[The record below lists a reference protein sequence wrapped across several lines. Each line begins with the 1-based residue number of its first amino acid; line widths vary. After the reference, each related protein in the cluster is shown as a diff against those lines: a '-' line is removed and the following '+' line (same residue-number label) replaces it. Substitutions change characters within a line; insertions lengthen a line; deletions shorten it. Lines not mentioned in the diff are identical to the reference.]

1 MPNVTLED
9 FANTRQKLSYC
20 FPQKA
25 ITSTNKMKNVTPLDI
40 PNSQF
45 YMRARPLEGHRS
57 ILMMSLHMAATV
69 LPCTGIEQLFCWSI
83 CPVVITA
90 PGLTLANTH
99 RYCGSQKKP
108 GVLNIKKK
116 TTTILMLTPWIP
128 CLLIMSISTWVRS
141 EIDFLLAFEPFILAS
156 CKVPNGWLRLKLF

>member
-108 GVLNIKKK
+108 GVLNIKK
-116 TTTILMLTPWIP
+116 TNNNNINANTLNSMFTHYVYIHLSQIRDWLSPSFWA
-128 CLLIMSISTWVRS
+128 LHFSIMQSSKWVT
-141 EIDFLLAFEPFILAS
+141 
-156 CKVPNGWLRLKLF
+156 